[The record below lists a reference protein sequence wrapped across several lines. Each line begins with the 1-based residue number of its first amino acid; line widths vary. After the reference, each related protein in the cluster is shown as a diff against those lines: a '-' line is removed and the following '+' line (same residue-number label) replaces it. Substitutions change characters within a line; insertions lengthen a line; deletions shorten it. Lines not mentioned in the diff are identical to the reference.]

1 MKLKN
6 FNYSK
11 MKVLIAFLIFY
22 LINCE
27 TLDYAFYKPSE
38 VIEYINNKKLTEEDY
53 DTIKKSLSK
62 IFNDTYIY
70 NTISK
75 NPPQPD
81 FDENFYNKVD
91 IQKEL
96 NDIKT
101 EDKTLYS
108 FYQDITK
115 VTSRLKDGH
124 LYTCFNE
131 LQDVLKNFAFL
142 MPIKF
147 KIDTYDGKPR
157 IFGKNNI
164 NTEYQEYFTN
174 YEDTFKTIEENE
186 DIPIKTINGKDPF
199 DYIAE
204 FGKNYI
210 DFKNPHANFPFK
222 FKYLKI
228 SHTLNVFPLTLEEL
242 TDFTVVYENEKTFTT
257 DFLIDSHINLMP
269 MPDENKLNNILKD
282 QKQNPSITF
291 SLLELKNTVNNFP
304 ELNDIIVNFTTNNTI
319 DWDEEAYDDLAC
331 KVDKTN
337 QLNVI
342 YTSIFMYN
350 SSVNPISYVTYYFG
364 VIQYCMMAFGENEYP
379 IVLIDDVDIG
389 GIEPL
394 TQTLLE
400 LMSPLSSSVK
410 IPLYYKNTNI
420 TSQYLGKNKTME
432 LVNYNT
438 CEFVTG
444 NDLFEKGISVDYE
457 NKESEVLSQPYM
469 VFRKEFRDMV
479 DKSRASY
486 KNKRKPTDIVVL
498 TSGFSFSAAGL
509 MLKFLQYYGMG
520 IAVGYF
526 GHPNKPDV
534 PYDSGIHPTSFF
546 QHNELLEMS
555 EDYRNLFEKYNYQ
568 IQMPS
573 SRIHYDPRDLNETS
587 TPLEYIITPVDEI
600 APIYEFLNADN
611 YDKFIGVAKKILE
624 KYKTECNPKNKNLI
638 LLDSECDK
646 SFGNNYTH
654 GGYECGSDGKWNKNK
669 CVASTCE
676 LGFIYDHAS
685 KSCVVDYCSNMNK
698 GGSGGSDDDD
708 DDKKPDDDHKTTPD
722 DGKDHSTRNLF
733 LIIGG
738 IVLGL
743 VIIALVV
750 FFVCRKRRKDNT
762 IEKIDDLNLD
772 LRDKEL

>member
-269 MPDENKLNNILKD
+269 MPDENNLTNILKD

-319 DWDEEAYDDLAC
+319 DWDEEVYDDLAC

-654 GGYECGSDGKWNKNK
+654 GGYECGSDGKWNKTK

>member
-319 DWDEEAYDDLAC
+319 DWDEEVYDDLAC

-654 GGYECGSDGKWNKNK
+654 GGYECGSDGKWNKTK

>member
-1 MKLKN
+1 
-6 FNYSK
+6 

-38 VIEYINNKKLTEEDY
+38 VIDYINNKKLTEEDY
-53 DTIKKSLSK
+53 NTIKKSLSK

-96 NDIKT
+96 NEIKT
-101 EDKTLYS
+101 EDQTLYS
-108 FYQDITK
+108 FYQNITK

-124 LYTCFNE
+124 LYTCFNK
-131 LQDVLKNFAFL
+131 LQDVLKNFVFL

-147 KIDTYDGKPR
+147 KIDTYDGRPR

-164 NTEYQEYFTN
+164 NREYQEYFTN

-242 TDFTVVYENEKTFTT
+242 TDFTVEYDNEKTFKT
-257 DFLIDSHINLMP
+257 DFLIDSHINLKP
-269 MPDENKLNNILKD
+269 EPEENILNNILKD
-282 QKQNPSITF
+282 EKQAQAQSITF

-319 DWDEEAYDDLAC
+319 DWDEEFSDDIAC
-331 KVDKTN
+331 KEDKTN

-342 YTSIFMYN
+342 YTSAFMGN
-350 SSVNPISYVTYYFG
+350 SSVNLFG
-364 VIQYCMMAFGENEYP
+364 YQTNYLEIIQYCMMAFSRNEYP
-379 IVLIDDVDIG
+379 IVLIDDIDLG
-389 GIEPL
+389 GIEHL
-394 TQTLLE
+394 SQSLLE

-420 TSQYLGKNKTME
+420 TSQYLGKNNTMS

-444 NDLFEKGISVDYE
+444 NELFEKGISVDYG

-469 VFRKEFRDMV
+469 IFPKIFRDMV
-479 DKSRASY
+479 DKLKASY
-486 KNKRKPTDIVVL
+486 KNKRKPTDIIVL
-498 TSGFSFSAAGL
+498 TSGFSFSSAGL

-526 GHPNKPDV
+526 GHPNKADV
-534 PYDSGIHPTSFF
+534 PYDSGIHPTSYF

-555 EDYRNLFEKYNYQ
+555 EDYRNLFEKYKYQ

-573 SRIHYDPRDLNETS
+573 SRIHYDPRDINNTS
-587 TPLEYIITPVDEI
+587 TPLEYIMTPVDEI

-611 YDKFIGVAKKILE
+611 YNKFVSFAKKILE
-624 KYKTECNPKNKNLI
+624 KYKTECNPNNKNLI

-654 GGYECGSDGKWNKNK
+654 GGYECGSDGKWNKTQ
-669 CVASTCE
+669 CVASACE
-676 LGFIYDHAS
+676 LGFIFDHVS

-698 GGSGGSDDDD
+698 GGRDDDD
-708 DDKKPDDDHKTTPD
+708 DIKPDDDDDIKPDDDHKTVPD
-722 DGKDHSTRNLF
+722 AGNDNSTRNLL

-738 IVLGL
+738 CVLAL
-743 VIIALVV
+743 LIIAIVV
-750 FFVCRKRRKDNT
+750 FFICRKRRKDNSV
-762 IEKIDDLNLD
+762 EKIDDLNLD

>member
-319 DWDEEAYDDLAC
+319 DWDEEVYDDLAC

-611 YDKFIGVAKKILE
+611 YDKFVGVAKKILE

-654 GGYECGSDGKWNKNK
+654 GGYECGSDGKWNKTK

-722 DGKDHSTRNLF
+722 DGKDHSTRNLL

-738 IVLGL
+738 IVLAL
-743 VIIALVV
+743 IIIALVV

>member
-1 MKLKN
+1 M
-6 FNYSK
+6 
-11 MKVLIAFLIFY
+11 
-22 LINCE
+22 
-27 TLDYAFYKPSE
+27 
-38 VIEYINNKKLTEEDY
+38 
-53 DTIKKSLSK
+53 
-62 IFNDTYIY
+62 
-70 NTISK
+70 
-75 NPPQPD
+75 
-81 FDENFYNKVD
+81 
-91 IQKEL
+91 
-96 NDIKT
+96 
-101 EDKTLYS
+101 
-108 FYQDITK
+108 
-115 VTSRLKDGH
+115 
-124 LYTCFNE
+124 
-131 LQDVLKNFAFL
+131 
-142 MPIKF
+142 
-147 KIDTYDGKPR
+147 
-157 IFGKNNI
+157 
-164 NTEYQEYFTN
+164 
-174 YEDTFKTIEENE
+174 
-186 DIPIKTINGKDPF
+186 
-199 DYIAE
+199 
-204 FGKNYI
+204 
-210 DFKNPHANFPFK
+210 
-222 FKYLKI
+222 KI

-269 MPDENKLNNILKD
+269 MPDENNLNNILKD

-319 DWDEEAYDDLAC
+319 DWDEEVYDDLAC

-337 QLNVI
+337 QLNII
-342 YTSIFMYN
+342 YTSVFMYN

-611 YDKFIGVAKKILE
+611 YDKFVGVAKKILE

-654 GGYECGSDGKWNKNK
+654 GGYECGSDGKWNKTK

>member
-164 NTEYQEYFTN
+164 NTEFQEYFTN

-319 DWDEEAYDDLAC
+319 DWDEEVYDDLAC

-342 YTSIFMYN
+342 YTSVFMYN

-394 TQTLLE
+394 SQTLLE

-509 MLKFLQYYGMG
+509 MLKFLQYYGKG

-526 GHPNKPDV
+526 GHPNKADV
-534 PYDSGIHPTSFF
+534 PYDSGIHATSFF

-654 GGYECGSDGKWNKNK
+654 GGYECGSDGKWNKTK

-708 DDKKPDDDHKTTPD
+708 DKKPDDDHKTTPD
-722 DGKDHSTRNLF
+722 DGKDHSTRNLL

-738 IVLGL
+738 IVLAL
-743 VIIALVV
+743 LIIALVV

>member
-611 YDKFIGVAKKILE
+611 YDKFVGVAKKILE

-654 GGYECGSDGKWNKNK
+654 GGYECGSDGKWNKTK

-698 GGSGGSDDDD
+698 GGSGGSDDD